1 MCCAMLHWGNIFVV
15 LQHISKMLRKVLE
28 GVINVN
34 QKLSTE
40 KANVFNPELEGNGA
54 KWQTQVMLNTL
65 LCFSLTQPRTE
76 L

>member
-54 KWQTQVMLNTL
+54 KLANASHVEYIALFLSNTA
-65 LCFSLTQPRTE
+65 
-76 L
+76 

>member
-1 MCCAMLHWGNIFVV
+1 
-15 LQHISKMLRKVLE
+15 MLRKVLE